1 MGRKFVLVPALLA
14 VLALGWVVGWAVS
27 SEKGEI
33 SIVAFALVTI
43 FVNRYFAYL
52 EGRGF
57 ILKDERSLRINE
69 VASRRT
75 LQVTT
80 ITLAVVMLLLSG
92 RTSEPEVRGAFI
104 AVSLTLAWM
113 GLLHLL
119 LRHYYARVM

>member
-1 MGRKFVLVPALLA
+1 MGRKLSLLPALLA

-27 SEKGEI
+27 SGKGEI
-33 SIVAFALVTI
+33 SLVAFALSAF

-57 ILKDERSLRINE
+57 VLEDERSLRINE

-75 LQVTT
+75 LQVTM

-104 AVSLTLAWM
+104 AISLTLAGM
-113 GLLHLL
+113 GLVHLL